1 MKGCFTTLLL
11 ALIVAFIAA
20 FFGRSC
26 HRGEVERI
34 LNDRVVAEVESAY
47 PGVQVRYDH
56 LTAVVTG
63 RATEEEVGEIRSKI
77 RELSLGN
84 GRIHFALD
92 GSVPPVPRRLPSN
105 FTVVR
110 DGNQL
115 LLTGV
120 VDSDQ
125 TRTLLEAKAA
135 EVKGVEV
142 TNQLEVGENIAPFP
156 AFGTATAAIPALMS
170 RSRDGRIEA
179 SPEKIVVSGQ
189 VRSDQIRDTLL
200 AEVFNST
207 EWEGAEV
214 VEQIRVV
221 PLPRTVPSS
230 FRFARKGDGVTL
242 TGTVDREETVDR
254 VVSWFEGADY
264 TVDNQLKTGE
274 RVMAYP
280 SLDAIAAVPGLL
292 RQVRAGDFEF
302 APERLVFSGEVE
314 SPAIRERVLSA
325 FSGASWADFE
335 RVDQLVVK
343 VPRTLPSRFRFARS
357 DRKITL
363 TGDVDSVETREALA
377 AAAARTGLDVDNQL
391 EVSEKVIRYPRL
403 EILLNR
409 LPGLLD
415 GFPVGRFDFSPDRV
429 VLNGEVEAEDEK
441 RGMLGLFAGNRWQG
455 TELVDE
461 ISVKPARTIDPAVRL
476 NRRGNR
482 VTLTGVVGSDSTRT
496 RMGEAASGEGLELDN
511 RLEVDEKVR
520 AFPDLDRLL
529 VGIPGILMRAPEG
542 RIDLAPEKVVLSDDI
557 KALPDWDVL
566 AASLKWPRIEWSQVK
581 RPVLPSMFSFARK
594 GNRVTLKGKV
604 DSTATRRRLEDSIKE
619 KGLEVDNQI
628 EVSDEVMAFPDLE
641 PVLSGVPQVLEKAP
655 EGRIEVSPDKV
666 VLSDEIRAVPD
677 RDNLIASFKWPKI
690 QWGISRPSLP
700 ARFSF
705 ARNGGR
711 VTLRGKVDS
720 VATRER
726 LEKAVETDGMQV
738 DNQIEISDDV
748 IAFPDLDPVLAGIS
762 RLLSKSPRGRVDF
775 SPEKVTLSDE
785 LKAVA
790 EKEDLSSFNWPTM
803 VWSDGS
809 KVETRKVEPT
819 FAWMQRGPEKAILT
833 GIVPDEAIRK
843 KILDSAR
850 KRLGDDAELVDQMK
864 VQDNV
869 KKSPWVMA
877 LPEFVEKALPTVT
890 EPNISIDNQESSIA
904 GRVPD
909 DRSIN
914 EIGLAFSGINPPG
927 KLALNLKVDKVPTM
941 PAKPERTVVPE
952 VSITGTE
959 DRLTV
964 GGKVP
969 SKAVHD
975 TVVNS
980 ILGMNGIEK
989 LKDDLAIADDV
1000 RETEY
1005 LAPLK
1010 EFIGRF
1016 YSGMVKER
1024 EFWLDEE
1031 QIRLKGVVPNEE
1043 TKARALALADPF
1055 KQHGIEV
1062 VDLITIKAPLM
1073 AAVTP
1078 GPPAPAGEAP
1088 GSPPMERTEPGEDG
1102 LADPKPAPPAQTGMK
1117 EAAADNLPAGG
1128 QKSDTE
1134 PAVAAPAPINP
1145 DEGERFSVFFGTGEF
1160 HIRASQEERAMQML
1174 ERAKNT
1180 RGKILIDGFA
1190 DERGT
1195 DDLNAFLSDERAKR
1209 IRSFLTSNGIDNERI
1224 VSVTGRGAVTG
1235 EDYEKYRRS
1244 DVLILEK

>member
-26 HRGEVERI
+26 HRGDVEKI

-63 RATEEEVGEIRSKI
+63 SATDEEVEEIRNKI

-92 GSVPPVPRRLPSN
+92 GTAPPVPRRLPSH

-110 DGNQL
+110 DGDQL

-156 AFGTATAAIPALMS
+156 AFGTATSAIPALMS

-179 SPEKIVVSGQ
+179 SPDKVLVSGK
-189 VRSDQIRDTLL
+189 VRSDEIKETLL

-214 VEQIRVV
+214 VERILVV
-221 PLPRTVPSS
+221 PLPRTIPSS
-230 FRFARKGDGVTL
+230 FRFARVSDKVTL
-242 TGTVDREETVDR
+242 TGTVDREETVGQI
-254 VVSWFEGADY
+254 VAGFEGAGY

-280 SLDAIAAVPGLL
+280 GLDAIAAVPGLL
-292 RQVRAGDFEF
+292 KQVKSGDFEF

-314 SPAIRERVLSA
+314 SPAIKERVLSA
-325 FSGASWADFE
+325 FSGDTWAGFE
-335 RVDQLVVK
+335 KVDKLVVK
-343 VPRTLPSRFRFARS
+343 WPRTLPSRFRFARS
-357 DRKITL
+357 GGKVTL
-363 TGDVDSVETREALA
+363 TGEVDSAETRDAVGA
-377 AAAARTGLDVDNQL
+377 AVANTGLTVDNQL
-391 EVSEKVIRYPRL
+391 KVNERVIKFPRL
-403 EILLNR
+403 DSLLAG
-409 LPGLLD
+409 LPGFLD
-415 GFPVGRFDFSPDRV
+415 GFPGGCFDFSPERV
-429 VLNGEVEAEDEK
+429 VLNGEMDAEDK
-441 RGMLGLFAGNRWQG
+441 KKGMLALFAGNPWQG
-455 TELVDE
+455 IQLVDE
-461 ISVKPARTIDPAVRL
+461 ISVKPKRTIAPAVRL
-476 NRRGNR
+476 TRRGSR
-482 VTLTGVVGSDSTRT
+482 VSLTGVVDSEATKA
-496 RMGEAASGEGLELDN
+496 RMGQAASGGGLEPDN
-511 RLEVDEKVR
+511 RLEVDDKVR
-520 AFPDLDRLL
+520 AFPDLDGLL
-529 VGIPGILMRAPEG
+529 AGIPGILKRAPKG
-542 RIDLAPEKVVLSDDI
+542 RIDLSPEKVVLSDNI
-557 KALPDWDVL
+557 KALPDWDSL
-566 AASLKWPRIEWSQVK
+566 AASLKWPTIEWRKLK

-604 DSTATRRRLEDSIKE
+604 DSPTTRRRLEDSIKE

-628 EVSDEVMAFPDLE
+628 EVSDDVMAFPDLD
-641 PVLSGVPQVLEKAP
+641 PVLSGVPRLLENAP
-655 EGRIEVSPDKV
+655 EGKIEVSPDKV
-666 VLSDEIRAVPD
+666 VLSDEIKEVPD
-677 RDNLIASFKWPKI
+677 REKLLASFKWPKI
-690 QWGISRPSLP
+690 QWGISRPTLP

-705 ARNGGR
+705 SRKGGK

-720 VATRER
+720 LATRER
-726 LEKAVETDGMQV
+726 LEKAVDTDGMEV
-738 DNQIEISDDV
+738 DNQVEISEDV
-748 IAFPDLDPVLAGIS
+748 IAFPNLEPVLAGIPK
-762 RLLSKSPRGRVDF
+762 LLSKAPEGTVDF
-775 SPEKVTLSDE
+775 TPEKVTLSDE

-790 EKEDLSSFNWPTM
+790 AKEDLSSFKWPTM

-809 KVETRKVEPT
+809 KVDTKKVEPT
-819 FAWMQRGPEKAILT
+819 FAWMQRGPKKAILT
-833 GIVPDEAIRK
+833 GIIPDEAIRK
-843 KILDSAR
+843 KIVESAR
-850 KRLGDDAELVDQMK
+850 GRLGEDAELVDQMK

-869 KKSPWVMA
+869 RKSPWVMA
-877 LPEFVEKALPTVT
+877 LPEFVEETLPTVT

-914 EIGLAFSGINPPG
+914 EVGLAFSGINPPG
-927 KLALNLKVDKVPTM
+927 KLALNLQVAKAPTM
-941 PAKPERTVVPE
+941 PAKPERTVVPD
-952 VSITGTE
+952 VSITGTG

-969 SKAVHD
+969 NKSVHD

-989 LKDDLAIADDV
+989 LKDDLTIADDV

-1005 LAPLK
+1005 LEPLK
-1010 EFIGRF
+1010 GFIGQF
-1016 YSGMVKER
+1016 YSGAVKER
-1024 EFWLDEE
+1024 EFWLNEK
-1031 QIRLKGVVPNEE
+1031 QIKLKGVVPNEE
-1043 TKARALALADPF
+1043 TKAKALALATPF
-1055 KQHGIEV
+1055 KAHGIEV
-1062 VDLITIKAPLM
+1062 VDLITIEAPKM

-1078 GPPAPAGEAP
+1078 ADPAPANPA
-1088 GSPPMERTEPGEDG
+1088 MARAEPGEVG
-1102 LADPKPAPPAQTGMK
+1102 QAAKPDSPAQPDEPGMK
-1117 EAAADNLPAGG
+1117 EA
-1128 QKSDTE
+1128 S
-1134 PAVAAPAPINP
+1134 VAAASATGETSGADPAIAPINP

-1160 HIRASQEERAMQML
+1160 HIRASQEERALQML
-1174 ERAKNT
+1174 ERAKST
-1180 RGKILIDGFA
+1180 TGKILIDGFA

-1195 DDLNAFLSDERAKR
+1195 DDLNVFLSDERAKR

>member
-26 HRGEVERI
+26 HRGQLEEV
-34 LNDRVVAEVESAY
+34 LNERVVAEVESAY
-47 PGVQVRYDH
+47 PGVRVDYDH

-63 RATEEEVGEIRSKI
+63 TATEDEVEEIRGKI

-92 GSVPPVPRRLPSN
+92 GSAPPVPRRLPSN

-110 DGNQL
+110 DGDQV

-125 TRTLLEAKAA
+125 TRSLLEAKAA

-142 TNQLEVGENIAPFP
+142 INNLEVGENIAPFP

-179 SPEKIVVSGQ
+179 SPEKVMVSGK
-189 VRSDQIRDTLL
+189 VRSDQIKETLL

-214 VEQIRVV
+214 VERIQVV
-221 PLPRTVPSS
+221 PLPRTIPAS
-230 FRFARKGDGVTL
+230 FRFSRVSDRVTL
-242 TGTVDREETVDR
+242 TGTVDREETVNR
-254 VVSWFEGADY
+254 IVSQFEGAGY

-274 RVMAYP
+274 RVMAFP
-280 SLDAIAAVPGLL
+280 GAEALTAVPGLL
-292 RQVRAGDFEF
+292 REVKAGDFEF
-302 APERLVFSGEVE
+302 APERLVFGGEVE
-314 SPAIRERVLSA
+314 SPAIRDRVLSA
-325 FSGASWADFE
+325 FSGAIWADFE
-335 RVDQLVVK
+335 KVDQLVVK
-343 VPRTLPSRFRFARS
+343 VPRTLPSRLRFTRA
-357 DRKITL
+357 DRKVTL
-363 TGDVDSVETREALA
+363 TGEVDSAKTRDALG
-377 AAAARTGLDVDNQL
+377 AAAARTGLGVENRLKVD
-391 EVSEKVIRYPRL
+391 ERVIRYPRL
-403 EILLNR
+403 EALLAR
-409 LPGLLD
+409 LPELLD
-415 GFPVGRFDFSPDRV
+415 GFPGGRFDFSPDRV
-429 VLNGEVEAEDEK
+429 ILNGEVDAEDK
-441 RGMLGLFAGNRWQG
+441 KKGMLGLFAGNPWQG
-455 TELVDE
+455 SELVDE
-461 ISVKPARTIDPAVRL
+461 ITVRPIRTIDPAVRVS
-476 NRRGNR
+476 RRGSR
-482 VTLTGVVGSDSTRT
+482 VTLTGVVDSNATRT
-496 RMGEAASGEGLELDN
+496 RMGEAGSGDGLEVEN

-520 AFPDLDRLL
+520 PFPDLDGLL
-529 VGIPGILMRAPEG
+529 AGIPGILMRAPEG
-542 RIDLAPEKVVLSDDI
+542 RIDLAPEWVVLSDDI
-557 KALPDWDVL
+557 KALPDWDSL
-566 AASLKWPRIEWSQVK
+566 AASLRWPRIEWK
-581 RPVLPSMFSFARK
+581 KMRRPVLPSMFSFSRK
-594 GNRVTLKGKV
+594 GNRVTMEGKV
-604 DSTATRRRLEDSIKE
+604 DSTATRRRLEESVRE

-641 PVLSGVPQVLEKAP
+641 PVLSGVPQLLEKAP

-666 VLSDEIRAVPD
+666 VLSDEIREVPD
-677 RDNLIASFKWPKI
+677 RDNLLASFRWPKI

-700 ARFSF
+700 AKFSF
-705 ARNGGR
+705 ARKGGK

-720 VATRER
+720 LATRER
-726 LEKAVETDGMQV
+726 LEKAVDTEGMEV

-748 IAFPDLDPVLAGIS
+748 IAFPDLEPVLTGIPK
-762 RLLSKSPRGRVDF
+762 LLSKAPQGRVDF
-775 SPEKVTLSDE
+775 TPEKVTLSDE

-790 EKEDLSSFNWPTM
+790 EKEDLSSLKWPAM

-809 KVETRKVEPT
+809 KVETKKVEPT

-833 GIVPDEAIRK
+833 GIVPDEAVRRMIVE
-843 KILDSAR
+843 SAR
-850 KRLGDDAELVDQMK
+850 KKLGAEAELVDQMK

-869 KKSPWVMA
+869 RKSPWVMA
-877 LPEFVEKALPTVT
+877 LPGFVEKSLATVA

-904 GRVPD
+904 GKVPD

-914 EIGLAFSGINPPG
+914 EVGLAFSGINPPG
-927 KLALNLKVDKVPTM
+927 KLALNLRVEKAPTM
-941 PAKPERTVVPE
+941 PAKPERTVVPK

-969 SKAVHD
+969 SKDVHD
-975 TVVNS
+975 SVVNS

-989 LKDDLAIADDV
+989 LKDELTIADDV

-1005 LAPLK
+1005 LEPLK
-1010 EFIGRF
+1010 GFIGQF
-1016 YSGMVKER
+1016 YSGIVKER
-1024 EFWLDEE
+1024 EFWLDEK
-1031 QIRLKGVVPNEE
+1031 QIRLKGVVPNQE
-1043 TKARALALADPF
+1043 TKAKALALANPF
-1055 KQHGIEV
+1055 KQQGIEV
-1062 VDLITIKAPLM
+1062 VDLITIEPPQM

-1078 GPPAPAGEAP
+1078 APPVTSDGAP
-1088 GSPPMERTEPGEDG
+1088 GSPGMARPEPGEG
-1102 LADPKPAPPAQTGMK
+1102 GQAGATPVRPAEPGMK
-1117 EAAADNLPAGG
+1117 EAPASTTPAGG
-1128 QKSDTE
+1128 AETD
-1134 PAVAAPAPINP
+1134 PAIAAPAPINP
-1145 DEGERFSVFFGTGEF
+1145 DQGERFSVFFGTGEF
-1160 HIRASQEERAMQML
+1160 HIRASQEERAKQML

-1180 RGKILIDGFA
+1180 TGKILIDGFA